1 MLYVLAGIAMLILP
15 FLYWLS
21 SPEDARPK
29 RPWQVLYGPLPKHG
43 SGSPTLEGRV
53 LVASADPDGFVAVT
67 GQPFAPASP

>member
-1 MLYVLAGIAMLILP
+1 MLILP

-53 LVASADPDGFVAVT
+53 FLILWLVIAFGSIARGLY
-67 GQPFAPASP
+67 